1 MDEHMQIP
9 EIARTTGLAVETV
22 RTYAERYALY
32 LPVVRIGAEVWY
44 PQASVTLIEE
54 IDQAVAAGVTFEEI
68 ELALQNHIPSMRL
81 VQDGDASQQ
90 PALESVATPLTID
103 DLARIIVEQRTQ
115 ITDLILALQTSI
127 EQAATAEQFHG
138 LRAETASL
146 AAALAM
152 RDTQLEHA
160 NAVILS
166 ELRQSMNLLREEIDE
181 LRRGAQQ
188 AHVAESPQTVADPTP
203 PEKSPGITETPATK
217 PTESAR
223 DQRYRTPR
231 RMGQPLRV
239 NGLNGIGK
247 N

>member
-9 EIARTTGLAVETV
+9 DIARTLGISLETI
-22 RTYAERYALY
+22 RSYAERYALY
-32 LPVVRIGAEVWY
+32 LPVARVGAEVWY
-44 PQASVTLIEE
+44 PPASVTLIEE
-54 IDQAVAAGVTFEEI
+54 IDQAVAAGATFEEI
-68 ELALQNHIPSMRL
+68 ELSLQDYIPSMRL
-81 VQDGDASQQ
+81 VQDGAPSQEIAPNSGAAS
-90 PALESVATPLTID
+90 LTID
-103 DLARIIVEQRTQ
+103 DLARIVVEQRTQ
-115 ITDLILALQTSI
+115 ITDLLLSLQVAI

-166 ELRQSMNLLREEIDE
+166 ELRQTMSALQDEIAE

-188 AHVAESPQTVADPTP
+188 SQIAEPPRAVTDPTP
-203 PEKSPGITETPATK
+203 PEKPAGVAETTTPK
-217 PTESAR
+217 PTEPGR
-223 DQRYRTPR
+223 DQRHRTPR